1 MLPDSNP
8 KGVIPPGNARCVKA
22 VPGDPDAY
30 PESFSY
36 NENTATL
43 FVGNGEFAPVRPDV
57 YLFEVSGL
65 KVVQSWLKYRMKEKS
80 GRKSSPL
87 DDIRP
92 QRWTSEYTEGLLRL
106 LWVLEATLAEYP
118 FQQALLEEI
127 LAGKLITADE
137 LPAVPA
143 EARNAPIVK
152 KTVRTQQNS
161 LLS

>member
-1 MLPDSNP
+1 MLPEGKT
-8 KGVIPPGNARCVKA
+8 KGVIPPGSARCVKA
-22 VPGDPDAY
+22 VPGDPDGY

-43 FVGNGEFAPVRPDV
+43 FVGNGEFAPVSPDV

-65 KVVQSWLKYRMKEKS
+65 NVVQSWLKYRMKEKS

-92 QRWTSEYTEGLLRL
+92 QRWTSEYTEDLLRL

-118 FQQALLEEI
+118 SQRSHA
-127 LAGKLITADE
+127 
-137 LPAVPA
+137 
-143 EARNAPIVK
+143 
-152 KTVRTQQNS
+152 
-161 LLS
+161 